1 MEYMAP
7 ASVAGSKH
15 GTKLLSFRSLS
26 VLLHAWSN
34 TVLGGMYTLTSLCG
48 FPSLKTW
55 IVSLVQIAVIM
66 LVLLVFLGKRT
77 E

>member
-1 MEYMAP
+1 M
-7 ASVAGSKH
+7 
-15 GTKLLSFRSLS
+15 KLYSRFGMIQIK
-26 VLLHAWSN
+26 SN
-34 TVLGGMYTLTSLCG
+34 KSNDTLTSLCG

-66 LVLLVFLGKRT
+66 LIWVAYLRRRS